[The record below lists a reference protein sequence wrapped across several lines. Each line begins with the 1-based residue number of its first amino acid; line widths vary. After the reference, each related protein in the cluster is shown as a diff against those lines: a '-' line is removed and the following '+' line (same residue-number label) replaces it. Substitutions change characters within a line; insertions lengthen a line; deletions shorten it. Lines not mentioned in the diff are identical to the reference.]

1 MALGANLWLI
11 KPTDFNEIVEI
22 AKNLYRLTG
31 LTQSGTDN

>member
-31 LTQSGTDN
+31 MPHPGRDN